1 MKRDH
6 PRFLSVLLGSAAGLA
21 LVAAAA
27 PQVWAQ
33 TEPQAQT
40 EQATPQSAP
49 QQQGEEEDVLVEE
62 IIITGS
68 RIKRAGFDTLQP
80 AVQINADYIDERGFD
95 NVAGA
100 INEIPAFGTPIDQFG
115 GQASQSIGQNFAN
128 AFNLGSQRTLVLI
141 NGRRTVGQNTPG
153 IGSGAAPGLQVDL
166 NIIPTALIDRVETIF
181 TGGAPIYGTDAI
193 AGTINII
200 LKKDFEGFSAE
211 AQYGIDQR
219 GTGSDFRVRGL
230 WGAIPLTARAT

>member
-27 PQVWAQ
+27 PQAWAQ

-49 QQQGEEEDVLVEE
+49 QQH
-62 IIITGS
+62 
-68 RIKRAGFDTLQP
+68 
-80 AVQINADYIDERGFD
+80 IDERGFD